1 MQEINKHTNKYF
13 GICKILPLLWGMKQ
27 IFLFLLL
34 IVGVTSYGQDIN
46 TQPKEVKCQKYVYSQ
61 EGELIGSIEK
71 SSLINEIWVNE
82 ETSEAHF
89 TIDREIVITK
99 VLIKNQSVDT
109 KQYILQYGENQFTLD
124 VLDNRYFRLNI
135 LLGDEELLYT
145 GLLN

>member
-1 MQEINKHTNKYF
+1 MNKYF
-13 GICKILPLLWGMKQ
+13 GIFKILPLLWGMKQ

-61 EGELIGSIEK
+61 SGGLIGSIEK

-135 LLGDEELLYT
+135 VLGNEELLYT

>member
-1 MQEINKHTNKYF
+1 MNKYF
-13 GICKILPLLWGMKQ
+13 GIFKILPLLWGMKQ

-61 EGELIGSIEK
+61 AGELIGSIEK

-82 ETSEAHF
+82 ETSEVHF
-89 TIDREIVITK
+89 TIDGEIVITK

-135 LLGDEELLYT
+135 LLGNEELLYT

>member
-1 MQEINKHTNKYF
+1 MNKYF
-13 GICKILPLLWGMKQ
+13 GIFKILPLLWGMKQ

-46 TQPKEVKCQKYVYSQ
+46 TQPKEVKCKKYVYSQ
-61 EGELIGSIEK
+61 TGELIGSIEK

-89 TIDREIVITK
+89 TIDREIIITK

-124 VLDNRYFRLNI
+124 VLDNRYFRLDI
-135 LLGDEELLYT
+135 LLGNEELLYT

>member
-1 MQEINKHTNKYF
+1 MQEINKHMNKYF
-13 GICKILPLLWGMKQ
+13 GIFKILPLLWGMKQ

-61 EGELIGSIEK
+61 SGGLIGSIEK

-135 LLGDEELLYT
+135 VLGNEELLYT

>member
-1 MQEINKHTNKYF
+1 MTKHF
-13 GICKILPLLWGMKQ
+13 GIFKILPLLWGMKQ

-61 EGELIGSIEK
+61 SGGLIGSIEK

-135 LLGDEELLYT
+135 VLGNEELLYT